1 MVRKM
6 GTKRSMR
13 SSFEKRNARFGYIFV
28 LPLLI
33 GLLMFIP
40 NLIQTIIFS
49 FNNLLVTEN
58 GYTLVFVG
66 IEHFYNA
73 LRVNPKYI
81 RLLVEF
87 LQTLLTNVPV
97 IVIFSLFI
105 STVLNQKMKGK
116 MFFRMVFFIPVLLS
130 TGVVSLVESN
140 TGILN
145 LSGTLV
151 ETTTQ
156 ETSIDSLMLSLNMS
170 PFLMSIVA
178 GAVNNIY
185 MVVKSSGV
193 QIFILLAGLQEIP
206 DYLYEAA
213 HIDGCSA
220 WESFWKITFPCILP
234 QLVVNLVY
242 TIVDQ
247 YSKPNNALFTFL
259 KTLAFSENQYGLA
272 TAMHLIYFVVIG
284 TVLSLGCLIFS
295 RRRFRVNG

>member
-1 MVRKM
+1 
-6 GTKRSMR
+6 
-13 SSFEKRNARFGYIFV
+13 
-28 LPLLI
+28 
-33 GLLMFIP
+33 
-40 NLIQTIIFS
+40 
-49 FNNLLVTEN
+49 
-58 GYTLVFVG
+58 
-66 IEHFYNA
+66 
-73 LRVNPKYI
+73 
-81 RLLVEF
+81 
-87 LQTLLTNVPV
+87 
-97 IVIFSLFI
+97 
-105 STVLNQKMKGK
+105 
-116 MFFRMVFFIPVLLS
+116 MVFFIPVLLS